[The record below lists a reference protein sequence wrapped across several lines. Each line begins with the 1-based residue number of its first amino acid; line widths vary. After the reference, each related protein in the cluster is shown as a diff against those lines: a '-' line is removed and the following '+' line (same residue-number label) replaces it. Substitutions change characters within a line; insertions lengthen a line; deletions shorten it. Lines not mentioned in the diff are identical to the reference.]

1 MTKAQLAERVSRPS
15 GCPAPHTPFL
25 IPLPSHCCRS
35 YGAAVHVRSALF
47 RFVGIA
53 FATFRMHECVR
64 LVHHRLRPLQEREIK
79 DYRASHEL
87 PATDL
92 DSVLLE
98 ERLNSLSIH
107 RRAVAQA

>member
-1 MTKAQLAERVSRPS
+1 
-15 GCPAPHTPFL
+15 
-25 IPLPSHCCRS
+25 
-35 YGAAVHVRSALF
+35 
-47 RFVGIA
+47 
-53 FATFRMHECVR
+53 MHECVR

-98 ERLNSLSIH
+98 ERLNSLSMH

>member
-1 MTKAQLAERVSRPS
+1 M
-15 GCPAPHTPFL
+15 
-25 IPLPSHCCRS
+25 
-35 YGAAVHVRSALF
+35 HVRSALF

-98 ERLNSLSIH
+98 ERLNSLSMH